1 MNADNFW
8 DVIGMYNQQTW
19 KIQLLLMVVIAA
31 SFIVSNRT
39 KKHWLPK
46 VALGIS
52 TSYIGIVFFLVYG
65 TEPIQHFFAAPL
77 FIVTGLLFIWEG
89 LKNKHEIL
97 NPFKRINW
105 FLLFLFL
112 LYPVISML
120 LGNSFPKMVVYIM
133 PCPVICLSIII
144 YSRYARKNIL
154 ILILLSLWGLT
165 GVKSFFF
172 NAYEDI
178 ILLLCGLYC
187 VSILIAEL
195 KNKSRN
201 IDLQN
206 TVN

>member
-1 MNADNFW
+1 MDANDYW
-8 DVIGMYNQQTW
+8 DVIGMYNQQTLI
-19 KIQLLLMVVIAA
+19 IQILLMLMLVA
-31 SFIVSNRT
+31 SFIISNKT

-52 TSYIGIVFFLVYG
+52 TSYIGVVFFLVYG

-77 FIVTGLLFIWEG
+77 FIATGLLLIWEG
-89 LKNKHEIL
+89 TKYKHDKL
-97 NPFKRINW
+97 NPFKHIHW

-112 LYPVISML
+112 LYPVISVL

-144 YSRYARKNIL
+144 YSCYSRKNIL

-178 ILLLCGLYC
+178 ILLLCGIFC
-187 VSILIAEL
+187 VCILIAEL
-195 KNKSRN
+195 KNRSKN
-201 IDLQN
+201 IDRHN